1 MGRTSQRGVLLLSRC
16 KLSSVAPTGFLAHAL
31 SFLRITASV
40 LIMLGGA
47 VFAARHDLEF
57 DARGYLWMGMN
68 CVATAAYVTAATHFA
83 HRAAIVHEDLLEIS
97 PRLLRTH

>member
-1 MGRTSQRGVLLLSRC
+1 V
-16 KLSSVAPTGFLAHAL
+16 L

-57 DARGYLWMGMN
+57 DASGYLWMGMN
-68 CVATAAYVTAATHFA
+68 CVATAAYVTATTRLA
-83 HRAAIVHEDLLEIS
+83 HRAQL
-97 PRLLRTH
+97 PRKIY